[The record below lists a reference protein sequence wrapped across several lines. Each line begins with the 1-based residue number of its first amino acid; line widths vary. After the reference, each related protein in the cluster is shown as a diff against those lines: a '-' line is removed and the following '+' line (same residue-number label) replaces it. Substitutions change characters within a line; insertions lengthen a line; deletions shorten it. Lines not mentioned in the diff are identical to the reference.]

1 MRLLF
6 LLAVASA
13 TASRGQ
19 ALPRFDLLLTVD
31 ATVGTTPK
39 VFWSGDR
46 LCVPANDE
54 TRGFACH
61 DLGAVPRKAPT
72 FTKAARK
79 LEPESGNA
87 VPFNW
92 NKRLIQLDTK
102 SGTMLVDSTRGAS
115 KFSSVNDLACPRSG
129 GAATR
134 YLLVRGDKPSQ
145 LALLRLDKYP
155 SRSDCEG
162 HDVACPQDGEREAFT
177 ETWSVLTLT
186 DRCEIVEA
194 AVASDGG
201 L

>member
-1 MRLLF
+1 MRPIAF
-6 LLAVASA
+6 LVWAIAA
-13 TASRGQ
+13 AAQGQ
-19 ALPRFDLLLTVD
+19 SLPRFDLVLTVD
-31 ATVGTTPK
+31 ATVGATPK

-54 TRGFACH
+54 TKGFACH
-61 DLGAVPRKAPT
+61 DLGDVPRKGPT

-79 LEPESGNA
+79 REPESGNA
-87 VPFNW
+87 VPLNW

-102 SGTMLVDSTRGAS
+102 SGTMLVDSTRGDS

-134 YLLVRGDKPSQ
+134 YLFVRGDKPSQ

-162 HDVACPQDGEREAFT
+162 HDVACPQDDFT

-186 DRCEIVEA
+186 DRCEIAETH
-194 AVASDGG
+194 VASDGG